1 MTSIN
6 PDSRYSLL
14 TITLH
19 WLTFILIVGVYAFM
33 ELRELFPKGSDP
45 REAMKALHFMLGLT
59 ILLLVLPRMATLL
72 LGHTPAI
79 LPEPPAWQ
87 QLMAKMAHLALYLFM
102 LIMPVLGWLTL
113 SAGGKTIPFYS
124 FELPALIKE
133 NKELGKFLKEI
144 HATIGEIGY
153 FLIGLHVIAAF
164 FHHFKQRD
172 NTLTRMLP
180 ARKAHSSMSTES

>member
-1 MTSIN
+1 MS
-6 PDSRYSLL
+6 PDSNARYSSI
-14 TITLH
+14 TIALH
-19 WLTFILIVGVYAFM
+19 WLMFILMVGVYAFM

-59 ILLLVLPRMATLL
+59 ILLLVLPRMAARMLARS
-72 LGHTPAI
+72 PAI

-87 QLMAKMAHLALYLFM
+87 QLMAKLAHLALYLFM

-113 SAGGKTIPFYS
+113 SAGGKTIPFYG
-124 FELPALIKE
+124 FELPALIEE
-133 NKELGKFLKEI
+133 NKELGKALKEI

-153 FLIGLHVIAAF
+153 FLIGLHVLAAF
-164 FHHFKQRD
+164 FHHLNQRD

-180 ARKAHSSMSTES
+180 ARKADSSM